1 MLKKLFDAI
10 ALFISFP
17 VLYKA
22 LRLCYDPRQQS
33 PKSGRKRIRMNRL
46 QFALLLI
53 LAAAAV
59 SGCAQEVRLLDDTKL
74 KDFSLLSGEP
84 CEAPCWNGVV
94 PGETA
99 YRDAKLLIDEDTR
112 YKDLQEAERQED
124 SDSRIFG
131 FAPEEGQVCCQVFSR
146 DGDTITSLLL
156 QFAPDM
162 SLGPVMDRYGEA
174 TYVGGEA
181 PAADQAYMAL
191 VYPDIP
197 MVIYAFVAGAE
208 NGQLSTGSE
217 ILGAMYM
224 SPDEMDLL
232 MACSQLYDWE
242 GFGGFNDYID
252 GNFDFIGE
260 ESENEEVC
268 RSA

>member
-1 MLKKLFDAI
+1 
-10 ALFISFP
+10 
-17 VLYKA
+17 
-22 LRLCYDPRQQS
+22 
-33 PKSGRKRIRMNRL
+33 MNRL
-46 QFALLLI
+46 LFALLLI
-53 LAAAAV
+53 LTALAV
-59 SGCAQEVRLLDDTKL
+59 AGCAAEVRLLDETKL

-84 CEAPCWNGVV
+84 CEAPCWNGIA
-94 PGETA
+94 PGETL

-112 YKDLQEAERQED
+112 YKDVQEAERQEG
-124 SDSRIFG
+124 SDARIFG

-146 DGDTITSLLL
+146 DGETVTSLLL

-174 TYVGGEA
+174 IYVGGEA

-191 VYPDIP
+191 VYPEVP

-208 NGQLSTGSE
+208 NGRLSTGSE

-224 SPDEMDLL
+224 SQDEMSLL
-232 MACSQLYDWE
+232 LACSQLYDWQ
-242 GFGGFNDYID
+242 GFGGFSEIID

-260 ESENEEVC
+260 DIENEEMC
-268 RSA
+268 GSA